1 MIALRRLIFLLLAVV
16 LGSGIVFGQTQ
27 NLAQTSIRED
37 VRASRLL
44 AAGLDCTYDTTAK
57 ALTPAPRGYKATY
70 ISHYGR
76 HGSRY
81 AYTAKT
87 YTLPLEML
95 REGAAAGNLTEYGQK
110 LLSQLEDFWKEGQYK
125 VGDLTPAGW
134 KQHSWIART
143 MVSSFPDAFKAGSR
157 VEACSSTSV
166 RSIMSM
172 SSCCASISR
181 EAPKAAV
188 YAHSGTLDIQATR
201 PNMGVNPFAY
211 QGPKLEFPYPES
223 SEAFFLRK
231 FPQYQDVL
239 GRLFKDPSVCL
250 GGRSAY
256 NVFFYLYMLVAG
268 MNSIPPEERLD
279 LDSLFTDEEFAILWE
294 TDNYE
299 RFREYYPYQTTCSSI
314 VDDIVAKANQRLAS
328 GSTGADLRFGH
339 DHVMMSLLMI
349 MNVNGA
355 GIVPQNAD
363 ELVYHFQTT
372 DSPMGTNLQFVFYTP
387 KCRKRGGSPLVK
399 VLLNGEEAQLGNLK
413 PADGPYYE
421 WGAVK
426 DYLAKRTSLFVKR

>member
-1 MIALRRLIFLLLAVV
+1 MKALRNLLSLLLAVV
-16 LGSGIVFGQTQ
+16 LGSGILYAQPLH
-27 NLAQTSIRED
+27 LARTDIREK
-37 VRASRLL
+37 VRASRML
-44 AAGLDCTYDTTAK
+44 AAGLDRTYDTTVK
-57 ALTPAPRGYKATY
+57 ALTPAPKGYKATY
-70 ISHYGR
+70 IAHYGR

-110 LLSQLEDFWKEGQYK
+110 LLGQMEAFWKEGQYK

-134 KQHSWIART
+134 KQHAWIAAN
-143 MVSSFPDAFKAGSR
+143 MVKSFPDAFKAGSR

-172 SSCCASISR
+172 SSCCAGIAR
-181 EAPKAAV
+181 EAPMADV

-201 PNMGVNPFAY
+201 PNMGKNPFAY
-211 QGPKLEFPYPES
+211 TGPALPFPFAES
-223 SEAFFLRK
+223 SEEYFLRK
-231 FPQYQDVL
+231 FPQYPEVL

-256 NVFFYLYMLVAG
+256 DVFFYLYMLVAG

-279 LDSLFTDEEFAILWE
+279 LDPLLTDEEYAILWE

-299 RFREYYPYQTTCSSI
+299 RFREYYPYKTTCCSI
-314 VDDIVAKANQRLAS
+314 VDDMVAKADARLAS

-339 DHVMMSLLMI
+339 DHVLMSLLMV
-349 MNVNGA
+349 MDVNGA
-355 GIVPQNAD
+355 GLIAPTPEEQA
-363 ELVYHFQTT
+363 YFFQTT
-372 DSPMGTNLQFVFYTP
+372 DSPMATNIQLVFYTP
-387 KCRKRGGSPLVK
+387 KCKKRGGETLVK
-399 VLLNGEEAQLGNLK
+399 LLLNGEEATFNLISSHW
-413 PADGPYYE
+413 PYYKWSE
-421 WGAVK
+421 LKA
-426 DYLAKRTSLFVKR
+426 YLQQRTDWFVNY